1 MKLRC
6 QTCRSH
12 AASGGR
18 EDCEVQKAIS
28 ATTRASNERLQVL
41 PPKLLAHFCV
51 RVLQEK
57 QGGPRTSCR
66 PLHAPTPPP
75 HRTPPRP
82 PPTHTHAF
90 TLPPPHP
97 HTCARAGTP
106 TAWSVHTPTHP
117 GKPKRR
123 RQAGQ
128 ALTKDDRQTT
138 PTVRWAPSAGGQ
150 PPEPTAR
157 GALCAGRRPASGSP
171 RGPLDLR
178 PSGGRVPGPWGWE
191 PNAAEGRRSGLR
203 AEARADADRSEEKGR
218 HRPCFTCREA

>member
-18 EDCEVQKAIS
+18 EGCEVQKAIS

-75 HRTPPRP
+75 HRTPPGP
-82 PPTHTHAF
+82 PPPHIHAF

-106 TAWSVHTPTHP
+106 TAWSVHTP
-117 GKPKRR
+117 GKAEAQAASRAGAHQGRPSDDANRSLGSLSRRAATRAHGARRPLRGPETCQWVSSGPTGSAALRRPSPRAVGLGTERR
-123 RQAGQ
+123 RGKA
-128 ALTKDDRQTT
+128 
-138 PTVRWAPSAGGQ
+138 VR
-150 PPEPTAR
+150 
-157 GALCAGRRPASGSP
+157 
-171 RGPLDLR
+171 
-178 PSGGRVPGPWGWE
+178 
-191 PNAAEGRRSGLR
+191 AEG
-203 AEARADADRSEEKGR
+203 
-218 HRPCFTCREA
+218 